1 MNDKPSV
8 LKQIPSGVWVLGF
21 VSMLMDISSE
31 MTRSLLALFMVT
43 VLGKRSHDWQ
53 YLRVGCALGAP
64 RDSMVADNVHPI

>member
-1 MNDKPSV
+1 
-8 LKQIPSGVWVLGF
+8 
-21 VSMLMDISSE
+21 MLMDISSE

>member
-1 MNDKPSV
+1 MSETESV
-8 LKQIPSGVWVLGF
+8 ARRIPRDVWVPGF